1 MGARH
6 ESELHCTWKATVR
19 HRGEPQVAVAALG
32 ALEAVPPHRVERM
45 LADGA
50 LGARIMACLSS
61 SSREVPYPC

>member
-1 MGARH
+1 M
-6 ESELHCTWKATVR
+6 L
-19 HRGEPQVAVAALG
+19 QVAVAALG

-61 SSREVPYPC
+61 ASREVPFPCIPEKGLATTSALPNTCLRSY